1 MKTTTGAWVRKA
13 ESDYQCVVQT
23 TRRRE
28 PFHDHVCFHS
38 QQSAEKYLKALLQEL
53 GLAIPRVQHL
63 DDLLGLLSHHEPS
76 LRRLRRGLILLTAFA
91 GDIHYHGASANRR
104 QAASALRW
112 AGRVR
117 AECRGLLGLR
127 S

>member
-13 ESDYQCVVQT
+13 ESDYQCVVQAAHQ
-23 TRRRE
+23 RE
-28 PFHDHVCFHS
+28 PFHDQVCFHS
-38 QQSAEKYLKALLQEL
+38 QQSAEKYLKALLEEL
-53 GLAIPRVQHL
+53 GLAIPRVHHL
-63 DDLLGLLSHHEPS
+63 DDLLGLLSPRQPA
-76 LRRLRRGLILLTAFA
+76 LQRLRRGLIVLTDFA
-91 GDIHYHGASANRR
+91 GDIHYHGGSASKR

-117 AECRGLLGLR
+117 GECRGLLGLR